1 MTTST
6 FTSSPPSPYAQVDTP
21 SAATS
26 IWQVWHTVSA
36 DHAVTSAHT
45 TAIPHSILTHHT
57 ATVTTTLPLSPP
69 DNTPVSV
76 PDAISVLSTVLLV
89 VGVMA
94 LLLAAV
100 AAVWEAWLAH
110 KTRQQRQVM
119 ARKRRIAQDAA
130 ALHSVL
136 AAQAFRVHQE
146 MVREAVR
153 HQRR

>member
-6 FTSSPPSPYAQVDTP
+6 FASASLPASFQVATPPG
-21 SAATS
+21 
-26 IWQVWHTVSA
+26 
-36 DHAVTSAHT
+36 
-45 TAIPHSILTHHT
+45 
-57 ATVTTTLPLSPP
+57 
-69 DNTPVSV
+69 

-89 VGVMA
+89 VGVVA

-100 AAVWEAWLAH
+100 AAVWEAWLAY
-110 KTRQQRQVM
+110 KARQQRQVM

-130 ALHSVL
+130 ALHSIL